1 MIVMAMCIG
10 LLIWVLRSR
19 NVTLPRMPSIR
30 LPQSSAAAV
39 KKPAT
44 RKKVVEEEDEDE
56 YEEEE
61 EEIAVK
67 EKKRG
72 GETGSVVSLL
82 RSTIKDSVEKKLQ
95 EKKESQKVITF
106 PKDKPSYDIT
116 LLEGSTAVSF
126 SADESY
132 LMQKATALQSKLEEF
147 SIPVEIK

>member
-1 MIVMAMCIG
+1 M
-10 LLIWVLRSR
+10 
-19 NVTLPRMPSIR
+19 
-30 LPQSSAAAV
+30 
-39 KKPAT
+39 
-44 RKKVVEEEDEDE
+44 
-56 YEEEE
+56 
-61 EEIAVK
+61 VK
-67 EKKRG
+67 EKKRSA
-72 GETGSVVSLL
+72 ETGSVVSLL